1 MPHHWTPAPAHHD
14 RTQPITVLTLWP
26 HRSLPPRGFAA
37 IIMMAFL
44 LITVPLFGLL
54 GTVLLWGLLPFML
67 MAVGAL
73 WWGLRRSYR
82 DGYITETLT
91 HTGDMLTLTHET
103 AKGEI
108 KDWECNIYWARCEIH
123 LRKGPVPH
131 YVTLTGNGRTVE
143 IGAFLSEDERKVLF
157 TELQDFLKNT

>member
-1 MPHHWTPAPAHHD
+1 MPHYWTHASGKGD
-14 RTQPITVLTLWP
+14 RTQPVTVLTLWP
-26 HRSLPPRGFAA
+26 HRSLPPKGFAA

-73 WWGLRRSYR
+73 WWALRRSYR
-82 DGYITETLT
+82 DGYITEALT
-91 HTGDMLTLTHET
+91 QTGDMLTLTHET
-103 AKGEI
+103 ARGEV
-108 KDWECNIYWARCEIH
+108 KDWECNIYWVRAEIH
-123 LRKGPVPH
+123 LREGPVPN
-131 YVTLTGNGRTVE
+131 YVTLSGNGRTVE

-157 TELQDFLKNT
+157 TELQEFLKRP